1 MLDKI
6 RSVQLYLHYK
16 ERASLFTCLLR
27 RHFELILLLMDLM
40 DFHTFSF
47 SVADSIEKR
56 LNTSTFSA
64 WSFVTSSHCLLWA
77 PSVLLLLFQGEERQK
92 FKAHRCLS
100 SSFSKTSRT
109 PFDLLGVTNDRMT
122 SSPNLSSSRI
132 DDWSAGVRA
141 DLDPLR
147 FGPPLPVQIR
157 QRKWNPLR
165 GFGPPNRTEWK
176 HHPQRSRRNGWYFT
190 FQCVLKYAFNS
201 KYAYRRCIRTGS

>member
-6 RSVQLYLHYK
+6 RSVHYYLHYK

-47 SVADSIEKR
+47 PVADSIEKR

-64 WSFVTSSHCLLWA
+64 WSFATSSRCLLWV
-77 PSVLLLLFQGEERQK
+77 PSVLLLLSSTKVKKGKIFR
-92 FKAHRCLS
+92 AHRCLS

-109 PFDLLGVTNDRMT
+109 PFDLLGVINDRMT
-122 SSPNLSSSRI
+122 SSPTLSSSRI

-147 FGPPLPVQIR
+147 FGPPPPVQIR

-176 HHPQRSRRNGWYFT
+176 HHPQRSRRNG
-190 FQCVLKYAFNS
+190 
-201 KYAYRRCIRTGS
+201 